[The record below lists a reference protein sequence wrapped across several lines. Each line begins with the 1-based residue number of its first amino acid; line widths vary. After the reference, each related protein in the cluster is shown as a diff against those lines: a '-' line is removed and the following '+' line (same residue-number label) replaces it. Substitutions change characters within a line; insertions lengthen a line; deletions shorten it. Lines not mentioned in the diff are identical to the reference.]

1 MRHLNKGRKF
11 HRESAQRTAL
21 MKALATAL
29 IVNGKIKTTH
39 AKAKELRPA
48 IEKMITRA
56 KAKTP
61 QNIRIIRKTLAE
73 KITRKLFDEIASK
86 YQDRAGGYTRI
97 IRLGQRKSDS
107 SFMAQIEFV

>member
-1 MRHLNKGRKF
+1 MRLK
-11 HRESAQRTAL
+11 QRVQTWRWDQGQCARLIAL
-21 MKALATAL
+21 V
-29 IVNGKIKTTH
+29 VNGKIKTTH

-56 KAKTP
+56 KVKTP
-61 QNIRIIRKTLAE
+61 YNIRLIRKTLAE
-73 KITRKLFDEIASK
+73 KVTKKLFGEIAAK

-107 SFMAQIEFV
+107 SSMAHIEFI

>member
-1 MRHLNKGRKF
+1 
-11 HRESAQRTAL
+11 
-21 MKALATAL
+21 MKALVTAL
-29 IVNGKIKTTH
+29 VTNGKIKTTH

-61 QNIRIIRKTLAE
+61 QNFRIIRKTLAE
-73 KITRKLFDEIASK
+73 KVTRKLFDEIATK

-97 IRLGQRKSDS
+97 ILLGQRKSDS
-107 SFMAQIEFV
+107 SHMAHIEFI